1 MPRLAMTSALRVW
14 LTALISDS
22 AVEVEMIVRMK
33 VRVKVRVMVR
43 VKVIVRM
50 KVRVKVRVRDR
61 MRMRERMRM
70 RVRMRARA
78 RVRVRLMRLNER
90 NATIMRAVSVVR
102 CFVSLTVLLMSISQL
117 ILVL

>member
-1 MPRLAMTSALRVW
+1 LRMPRLAMTSALRVW

-22 AVEVEMIVRMK
+22 AVEVEM
-33 VRVKVRVMVR
+33 
-43 VKVIVRM
+43 IVRM